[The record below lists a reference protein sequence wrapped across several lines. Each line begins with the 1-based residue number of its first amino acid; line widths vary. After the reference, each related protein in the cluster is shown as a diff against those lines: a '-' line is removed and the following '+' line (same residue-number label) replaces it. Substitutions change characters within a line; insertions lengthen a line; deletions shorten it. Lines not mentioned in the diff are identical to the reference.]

1 MYYSTDWSTLQTLSD
16 NTKITISL
24 NMDALNSEV
33 LKDILTEAK
42 VLLMPAKLEAVIPNV
57 A

>member
-16 NTKITISL
+16 NIKITISL
-24 NMDALNSEV
+24 NMDTLNSEV

-42 VLLMPAKLEAVIPNV
+42 VLLMPGKLEAVIPNV